1 MLVCVWSTFRPPSHQ
16 AISNLSTD
24 LDSLGPGGGNKAICK
39 VMGSEM
45 KKILLETPFLSYYLP
60 SIHVRLCVW
69 SLFWPSF
76 YQTILNLNTD
86 LDFLGQEASNE
97 AFL

>member
-1 MLVCVWSTFRPPSHQ
+1 M
-16 AISNLSTD
+16 
-24 LDSLGPGGGNKAICK
+24 DSLGPGGGNKTVCK
-39 VMGSEM
+39 VMGPQM
-45 KKILLETPFLSYYLP
+45 KKKILLETPFLSYYLP

-76 YQTILNLNTD
+76 YQTILNLSTD
-86 LDFLGQEASNE
+86 LDSLGQEASNE